1 MRDFTLKT
9 YRSLLVTFQQAGYR
23 FQTFEEFMDAPAE
36 GKVIVMRH
44 DVDELAWNALKMA
57 KVEYELGIRA
67 TYFFRV
73 VKQSNVPEVI
83 HSIVEMGHE
92 VGYHYEDLS
101 ASDGDM
107 DKAMASFQSHLESF
121 RQYYPVRS
129 VCMHGSSTSKFD
141 NRELWKDRRLSD
153 FGLIGEPYLTV
164 DYNKVFYLT
173 DTGYAWDG
181 GKYAVRDVV
190 ENGFGLSFHTTF
202 QIQEAI
208 SQGVFPDKALVLA
221 HTLWT
226 NNAMQWLWLHLRESL
241 RNRVKLWSKKHKTIA
256 KWYDK
261 IVKSY
266 WKNV

>member
-1 MRDFTLKT
+1 
-9 YRSLLVTFQQAGYR
+9 
-23 FQTFEEFMDAPAE
+23 
-36 GKVIVMRH
+36 
-44 DVDELAWNALKMA
+44 
-57 KVEYELGIRA
+57 
-67 TYFFRV
+67 
-73 VKQSNVPEVI
+73 
-83 HSIVEMGHE
+83 
-92 VGYHYEDLS
+92 
-101 ASDGDM
+101 
-107 DKAMASFQSHLESF
+107 
-121 RQYYPVRS
+121 
-129 VCMHGSSTSKFD
+129 MHGSSTSKFD

-202 QIQEAI
+202 QIQEAV
-208 SQGVFPDKALVLA
+208 SQGVFPDKALLLA

-226 NNAMQWLWLHLRESL
+226 DNAMQWQWLHLREFL